1 MPEFTLPGRPA
12 MVPVARLAARLLL
25 DGYPCAEDAELIVAE
40 AVTNSVRHSRS
51 CERHGAVLVS
61 IDARPG
67 LVRIEVTDDG
77 QPHGFEIT
85 PTKEELAESGRGLTI
100 VDALTGGRWGQKTG
114 ANYRMTW
121 AEIEYQA

>member
-1 MPEFTLPGRPA
+1 MPEFTLPGLPS
-12 MVPVARLAARLLL
+12 MVPIARRATRLLL
-25 DGYPCAEDAELIVAE
+25 DSCPCADDAELIVAE

-51 CERHGAVLVS
+51 CEPHGAVLVS

-67 LVRIEVTDDG
+67 LVRIEITDDG
-77 QPHGFEIT
+77 QLHGFGIE

-114 ANYRMTW
+114 ANYRLTW